1 MTDVRAWMDH
11 GTKLFLAAVE
21 RLGDPELLEPTGL
34 PAWTRRHVVAHV
46 HYNAEA
52 LRRLVSWAATGV
64 ESAMYASPEQR
75 AREID
80 EGAHLPADR
89 LRDLVARS
97 AADLADDLDRLAADA
112 WGADVVTAQG
122 RRIPATEI
130 PWLRAREV
138 VVHAIDLDA
147 GIGFADL
154 PDDLVE
160 ALLVDAVTKR
170 ARTGDGPGLA
180 SWLTGRVAQAPTL
193 GPWL

>member
-11 GTKLFLAAVE
+11 GTKLFLTTVE
-21 RLGDPELLEPTGL
+21 RLGDPELLVPTGL
-34 PAWTRRHVVAHV
+34 PGWTRRHVVAHV

-75 AREID
+75 AREIE
-80 EGAHLPADR
+80 EGARLPADR

-97 AADLADDLDRLAADA
+97 AADLADDLDGLSADA
-112 WGADVVTAQG
+112 WRAEVVTAQG
-122 RRIPATEI
+122 RRIPATQI

-138 VVHAIDLDA
+138 AVHAVDLSA
-147 GIGFADL
+147 GIDFADL
-154 PDDLVE
+154 PADLVE

-170 ARTGDGPGLA
+170 AGAGDGPGLA
-180 SWLTGRVAQAPTL
+180 AWLTGRVAQAPTL